1 MSKWIPTEEKNP
13 ERDGF
18 YMATLDGEIAGE
30 REPFSGIAEFF
41 RGKWVD
47 DEDDYKCILAWMP
60 MPKPYRKRNTAHMK
74 KEGGHMG

>member
-30 REPFSGIAEFF
+30 REPFFGNC
-41 RGKWVD
+41 R
-47 DEDDYKCILAWMP
+47 ILP
-60 MPKPYRKRNTAHMK
+60 R
-74 KEGGHMG
+74 

>member
-30 REPFSGIAEFF
+30 REPFRELQNSSAVNGATMRTIISAFWHGCQCQN
-41 RGKWVD
+41 R
-47 DEDDYKCILAWMP
+47 
-60 MPKPYRKRNTAHMK
+60 TA
-74 KEGGHMG
+74 KETRLI